1 MEISPENS
9 FVVLLLVIGLIAMFD
24 CALRCCEHDEL
35 HKERNITMD
44 VIFAYKVS
52 DNFFFGGGGAGEC
65 SDNNIMQVPKSLEN
79 FGNSALV

>member
-24 CALRCCEHDEL
+24 CALRCCEHGEL

-52 DNFFFGGGGAGEC
+52 DNFFFFFFWGGGGG
-65 SDNNIMQVPKSLEN
+65 MLRY
-79 FGNSALV
+79 